1 MGKSRLTA
9 LSVPVQGDKTL
20 SCTKKAKSLNLLF
33 WSEFWLRSLM
43 SVKENNSFHRLILYK
58 PRSHSASGSARMYY
72 FPVKMTVALQRQ
84 GSASSVMQPNQE
96 ETLCPRSLSPGNT
109 GTGGITVETLHCK
122 RRKQRRW
129 RRRNKSEHSLNVSS
143 YHRDLRLCY
152 VLAFSL

>member
-1 MGKSRLTA
+1 MGKKQVD
-9 LSVPVQGDKTL
+9 SVEC
-20 SCTKKAKSLNLLF
+20 SCSGRQNIVLHKKSKKLEPFILK
-33 WSEFWLRSLM
+33 WLRSLM
-43 SVKENNSFHRLILYK
+43 SVKENNSFHRLIPYK

-152 VLAFSL
+152 AFAFSL